1 MALSDKAK
9 KQIRDLLQTYETN
22 QSALIPALHVAQG
35 DQGWLSEE
43 TQREVADVLE
53 LSAQEVRGVVSFYTM
68 FLQKPAGKYLLQVCR
83 NLSCSLRGG
92 HRLTKQLEDKLQIKQ
107 GETTTDGK
115 FTLIEVECLGSC
127 GTAPVMMVNDKYVE
141 DLTPQAL
148 DKMIAELT

>member
-35 DQGWLSEE
+35 DQGWLSED
-43 TQREVADVLE
+43 TQREVADLLE

-92 HRLTKQLEDKLQIKQ
+92 HRLTKQIEDKLQIKQ

-127 GTAPVMMVNDKYVE
+127 GTAPVMMVNDAYVE

-148 DKMIAELT
+148 EKMLAELT

>member
-35 DQGWLSEE
+35 DQGWLSED
-43 TQREVADVLE
+43 TQREVAELLE

-92 HRLTKQLEDKLQIKQ
+92 HRLTKQIEDKLQIKQ

-127 GTAPVMMVNDKYVE
+127 GTAPVMMVNDAYVE

-148 DKMIAELT
+148 EKMLAELT

>member
-43 TQREVADVLE
+43 TQREVAEVLE

>member
-9 KQIRDLLQTYETN
+9 NNIRELLKTYETN

-43 TQREVADVLE
+43 TQREVADLLE
-53 LSAQEVRGVVSFYTM
+53 VSAQEVRGVVSFYTM

-92 HRLTKQLEDKLQIKQ
+92 HRLTKQLEDKLQIKH

-141 DLTPQAL
+141 DLTPQTL

>member
-9 KQIRDLLQTYETN
+9 MQIRDLLQTYETN

-35 DQGWLSEE
+35 DQGWLSED
-43 TQREVADVLE
+43 TQREVAELLE

-92 HRLTKQLEDKLQIKQ
+92 HRLTKQIEDKLQIKQ

-127 GTAPVMMVNDKYVE
+127 GTAPVMMVNDAYVE

-148 DKMIAELT
+148 EKMLAELT

>member
-43 TQREVADVLE
+43 TQREVAEVLE

-92 HRLTKQLEDKLQIKQ
+92 HRLTKQLEDKLQIRQ

>member
-9 KQIRDLLQTYETN
+9 KHIRELLKTYETN

-43 TQREVADVLE
+43 TQREVADLLE

-92 HRLTKQLEDKLQIKQ
+92 HRLTKQLEDKLQIKH

-141 DLTPQAL
+141 DLTPQTL

>member
-22 QSALIPALHVAQG
+22 QSTLIPALHVAQG

-43 TQREVADVLE
+43 TQREVAELLE

-92 HRLTKQLEDKLQIKQ
+92 HRLTKQLEDKLQIRQ

>member
-9 KQIRDLLQTYETN
+9 MQIRDLLQTYETN

-43 TQREVADVLE
+43 TQREVADLLE

>member
-35 DQGWLSEE
+35 EQGWLSEE
-43 TQREVADVLE
+43 TQREVAELLE

-92 HRLTKQLEDKLQIKQ
+92 HRLTKQLEDKLQIRQ

>member
-9 KQIRDLLQTYETN
+9 MQIRDLLQTYETN

-43 TQREVADVLE
+43 TQREVADLLE

-92 HRLTKQLEDKLQIKQ
+92 HRLTKQIEDKLQIKQ

-127 GTAPVMMVNDKYVE
+127 GTAPVMMVNDAYVE

-148 DKMIAELT
+148 EKMLAELT

>member
-1 MALSDKAK
+1 MALSDKSK
-9 KQIRDLLQTYETN
+9 KQIRELLKTYETN

-43 TQREVADVLE
+43 TQREVAELLE
-53 LSAQEVRGVVSFYTM
+53 ISSQEVRGVVSFYTM

-92 HRLTKQLEDKLQIKQ
+92 HKLTKQLEDKLQIKQ

>member
-1 MALSDKAK
+1 MALSDQAK

-43 TQREVADVLE
+43 TQREVAGLLE
-53 LSAQEVRGVVSFYTM
+53 VSAQEVRGVVSFYTM

-92 HRLTKQLEDKLQIKQ
+92 HRLTKQIEDKLQIKQ

-127 GTAPVMMVNDKYVE
+127 GTAPVMMVNDEYVE

-148 DKMIAELT
+148 DKMLAELT

>member
-43 TQREVADVLE
+43 TQREVAELLE

-92 HRLTKQLEDKLQIKQ
+92 HRLTKQIEDKLQIKQ

-127 GTAPVMMVNDKYVE
+127 GTAPVMMVNDAYVE

-148 DKMIAELT
+148 EKMLAELT

>member
-53 LSAQEVRGVVSFYTM
+53 LSAQEVRGVSFYTM

>member
-43 TQREVADVLE
+43 TQREVAELLE

-92 HRLTKQLEDKLQIKQ
+92 HRLTKQLEDKLQIRQ